1 MIPEPDQPQSSRTP
15 TPLLRRRGYLT
26 VPTTRRAGR
35 EWTQRDSPVPA
46 WSSSTVQGTD
56 HSRRA
61 TALGDVAWA
70 AAGVLEPQGA
80 SFGTVALWDPSRCQ
94 CLSVVRS

>member
-1 MIPEPDQPQSSRTP
+1 MKGTDDSRT
-15 TPLLRRRGYLT
+15 
-26 VPTTRRAGR
+26 
-35 EWTQRDSPVPA
+35 
-46 WSSSTVQGTD
+46 
-56 HSRRA
+56 A

-70 AAGVLEPQGA
+70 AAGVLEPQGT